1 MSIVINT
8 PTGNIGSRVV
18 EQLLAA
24 GENVTVIHRNP
35 EKVRH
40 LAERGVRVVAGSL
53 EDRGALDQAL
63 DGAEELFWLT
73 PPPLQPDFLT
83 WAVDAARQAATAARA
98 HGIRRVVVL
107 SSTGAHNGP
116 NPDPVGILLA
126 VEDAFRAEIANVTVL
141 RAGYFMENLLHSVGT
156 LAQGALHHVFPR
168 DMKYPV
174 VSTRDI
180 GDRAAEVLLDRTW
193 TGHRLFGVHGPAD
206 LSHDEMVAILTEEL
220 GHPVRYEEVTDEQLR
235 QGMLESGMPPFLA
248 DLYTELYR
256 RGREGYL
263 EAAEPRTPESTTP
276 TTFREFIREVLR
288 PAIDRAAA
296 A

>member
-8 PTGNIGSRVV
+8 PTGNIGGRVV
-18 EQLLAA
+18 ERLLTA
-24 GENVTVIHRNP
+24 GEDVTVIHRNP

-40 LAERGVRVVAGSL
+40 LADRGVRVIQGSL
-53 EDRGALDQAL
+53 DDPAALDRAL
-63 DGAEELFWLT
+63 EGAEALFWLT
-73 PPPLQPDFLT
+73 PPPFQPDFLA
-83 WAVDAARQAATAARA
+83 WAVDAARQAAAAARTQ
-98 HGIRRVVVL
+98 GVQRVVVL

-126 VEDAFRAEIANVTVL
+126 VEDAFRSALANVTVL
-141 RAGYFMENLLHSVGT
+141 RPGYFMENLLHSAAT
-156 LAQGALHHVFPR
+156 LAQGALYHVFPR
-168 DMKYPV
+168 DMAFPV

-180 GDRAAEVLLDRTW
+180 GDRAAEALLDRAW

-206 LSHDEMVAILTEEL
+206 LSHDEMVAVLSEEL

-235 QGMLESGMPPFLA
+235 QGMLESGLPPFLA

-263 EAAEPRTPESTTP
+263 VAAETRTVETTTP
-276 TTFREFIREVLR
+276 ITLREFAREVLR
-288 PAIDRAAA
+288 PAIERGAAA
-296 A
+296 